1 MKNAGIIGMSEDNP
15 AAPCLYVLN
24 DAVVASPFSG
34 SAHTL
39 RHCTLG
45 F

>member
-1 MKNAGIIGMSEDNP
+1 MKNAGVIGMGEGNP
-15 AAPCLYVLN
+15 AVPRLYVLN